1 MQVTWDGDFGHILR
15 RVSGATLVRCE
26 VKVMRET
33 GCKPGGET
41 GIDSRTH
48 PSAILVATNLN
59 DLDRLMPF
67 AFEMAGECGARLILF
82 HVLPSSASLTVD
94 AAGLPYY
101 DRTGAFEY
109 AEKTLDGW
117 CERARDQ
124 GLRCDAL
131 VREGNAAQKIIAAVG
146 QFQADRLLLA
156 TRSRSKLGK
165 LFLGSVA
172 EQVLRSVKLPVIT
185 VGPEAHLPLE
195 GSNREQPVLH
205 ATTLGETSRAN
216 AALAC
221 RIAAA
226 QRSKLILLHVLPAS
240 TEMERKGLRG
250 ELDALVLNEL
260 HALAE
265 ETGTACATGVEAKV
279 LHGNPAIEILAE
291 AAESHVRL
299 IVLGAVRHTVLDSL
313 TRDHTVYRVLAH
325 ARCPVLTLR
334 EPIEKAEH
342 AEAESIATQV

>member
-1 MQVTWDGDFGHILR
+1 MQITWAGDFGHILR
-15 RVSGATLVRCE
+15 RLSSATLICFE
-26 VKVMRET
+26 VKIMCET
-33 GCKPGGET
+33 GCKHGGEI
-41 GIDSRTH
+41 GIDTWTH
-48 PSAILVATNLN
+48 PGAILVATNLN

-82 HVLPSSASLTVD
+82 HVLPSGASLTVD
-94 AAGLPYY
+94 VAGMPYY
-101 DRTGAFEY
+101 DRSGAFEY
-109 AEKTLDGW
+109 AEKVLEGW

-131 VREGNAAQKIIAAVG
+131 VREGNAAQKIIAAVD

-185 VGPEAHLPLE
+185 VGPEAHLPLD

-221 RIAAA
+221 RLAAT
-226 QRSKLILLHVLPAS
+226 QRSKLILVHVLPAS

-250 ELDALVLNEL
+250 ELDSLVLNEL
-260 HALAE
+260 RALAE
-265 ETGTACATGVEAKV
+265 ETGAACATTVEAKV

-291 AAESHVRL
+291 AAESHARL
-299 IVLGAVRHTVLDSL
+299 IVLGAVRHTMFDNL
-313 TRDHTVYRVLAH
+313 TRDRTVHRVLAH

-342 AEAESIATQV
+342 VDAESIATQV